1 MAKHNYK
8 LEPNV
13 SFSPDGKL
21 VIFRSNMWGETH
33 VFGVE
38 VEKDAAGKQPAG

>member
-1 MAKHNYK
+1 MSKHNYK

-13 SFSPDGKL
+13 SFTPDRKL
-21 VIFRSNMWGETH
+21 IVFRSNMLGDTH

-38 VEKDAAGKQPAG
+38 VE